1 MERHVV
7 GNNSQNTEE
16 KAGAMDEVKAVPA
29 DQGKRDPYAHMFAE
43 WDLVPPQMVIRRIRR
58 KTQ

>member
-7 GNNSQNTEE
+7 GSSTQNTEE
-16 KAGAMDEVKAVPA
+16 MVSAVDEVRGTPS
-29 DQGKRDPYAHMFAE
+29 DQGQSDPYAHMFAK
-43 WDLVPPQMVIRRIRR
+43 WDLVPPQVVIRRIRR

>member
-7 GNNSQNTEE
+7 GNNTQNTEE
-16 KAGAMDEVKAVPA
+16 KVSAVDKVKAAPA
-29 DQGKRDPYAHMFAE
+29 DQEKRDPYAHMFAE

-58 KTQ
+58 KAQ

>member
-7 GNNSQNTEE
+7 GSNSQNKQETVS
-16 KAGAMDEVKAVPA
+16 AVDEVKSAPA
-29 DQGKRDPYAHMFAE
+29 GQEKSDPYAHMFAE

-58 KTQ
+58 KAQ